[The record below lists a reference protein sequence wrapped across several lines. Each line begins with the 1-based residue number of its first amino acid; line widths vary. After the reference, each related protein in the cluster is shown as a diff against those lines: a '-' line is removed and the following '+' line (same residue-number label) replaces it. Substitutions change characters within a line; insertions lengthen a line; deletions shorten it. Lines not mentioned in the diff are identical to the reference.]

1 MGIGR
6 SGGVKERKLP
16 AVLVFLLICSMSVLL
31 MAACGEEEPAPAP
44 APVAAPITIPTLAPQ
59 PTLPPLPTADTSVVE
74 EPQGP
79 APTRVVIGPATFGRD
94 RATEVPT
101 PEPEPTEAP
110 TLAPTATPEPTPLPR
125 PTAAPVTIVPNPPTA
140 TPLPQRNPFI
150 SISPSSGKVG
160 SNVTVSGNDFEP
172 GAIVGSIRFGG
183 ASASP
188 SGVVT
193 VNAGGSFTASV
204 AVPDTGPGN
213 YNVSLTVGSDSATA
227 SFIVEARGQGPVVPA
242 GSQIITTLAP
252 LGSNLKWVAY
262 LDNATKRWAL
272 YDPTSTFE
280 VKFLPSFARPPQDL
294 SAYLPL
300 TQIESGKAYYIY
312 VGSDA
317 THEIGGKE
325 YTFKS
330 GVNAIGW

>member
-6 SGGVKERKLP
+6 SGGVKVGKLP
-16 AVLVFLLICSMSVLL
+16 AVFIFLLVCSMSVLIL
-31 MAACGEEEPAPAP
+31 AACGGEEPTPAP

-59 PTLPPLPTADTSVVE
+59 PTLPPLPTDAPAVE

-79 APTRVVIGPATFGRD
+79 VPTRVVIGPATFGRD
-94 RATEVPT
+94 RATETPT
-101 PEPEPTEAP
+101 PEPTEEPTLE
-110 TLAPTATPEPTPLPR
+110 PTATPEPTALPR
-125 PTAAPVTIVPNPPTA
+125 PTATPAPVVIVPNPPTA
-140 TPLPQRNPFI
+140 TPVPQRNPFI

-160 SNVTVSGNDFEP
+160 SNVTVSGSDFEP

-188 SGVVT
+188 SGTVT

-204 AVPDTGPGN
+204 TVPDTGPGN

-242 GSQIITTLAP
+242 GAQIITTLAP
-252 LGSNLKWVAY
+252 VGSNLKWVAY

-272 YDPTSTFE
+272 YDPTNTFE

-312 VGSDA
+312 VDSDA

-325 YTFKS
+325 YSFKS